1 MKRTK
6 GSQEGGLARNMLSEA
21 AYDALK
27 DQIINLELPPGTR
40 LNLDRLAEEFR
51 VSQTPLREALTRL
64 MGENL
69 VCMEPFKGFSVEP
82 LLEDEEVLNLL
93 EVRTLLE
100 THAATKAAVKMREND
115 LSIMRRQVEVMD
127 GLVGEEPLN
136 VRAFNAA
143 DANFHLQFVLA
154 ADNPILAQSYAAL
167 NVHVRIARLF
177 QNQGLKLGRQANKEH
192 RHILEAFDRE
202 NASMA
207 AERVQEHIKAMHDR
221 LRNVG
226 EGKLTEDTA

>member
-1 MKRTK
+1 
-6 GSQEGGLARNMLSEA
+6 MLSEA

-27 DQIINLELPPGTR
+27 DRIINLELPPGSR

-82 LLEDEEVLNLL
+82 LLEKEEVLDLL

-100 THAATKAAVKMREND
+100 THAAGKSAGKLREND
-115 LSIMRRQVEVMD
+115 LAIMRRQVETLD

-177 QNQGLKLGRQANKEH
+177 QHRSLELGRQANEEH
-192 RHILEAFDRE
+192 RHMLEAFERGDAQA
-202 NASMA
+202 AS
-207 AERVQEHIKAMHDR
+207 ERVREHIEGMHTR
-221 LRNVG
+221 LQAVRR
-226 EGKLTEDTA
+226 EGHAAAEDTA